1 MRNVL
6 RTHQRTFFIYWKT
19 LISLFTFNT
28 KKNNME
34 TFQQIINGEKP
45 VLIDFYATWCGPCK
59 AMSPIVEQIG
69 KEMQGQA
76 RVLKIDVDKNQAV
89 ASQYQIQAVPTFMI
103 FKKGQMVWRQ
113 PGGADKMT
121 IMNQLRKFI

>member
-1 MRNVL
+1 
-6 RTHQRTFFIYWKT
+6 
-19 LISLFTFNT
+19 
-28 KKNNME
+28 ME
-34 TFQQIINGEKP
+34 TFQQIINGDKP

-69 KEMQGQA
+69 KEIQGQA

-89 ASQYQIQAVPTFMI
+89 AAQYQIQAVPTFMI
-103 FKKGQMVWRQ
+103 FKKGEMVWRQ

>member
-1 MRNVL
+1 
-6 RTHQRTFFIYWKT
+6 
-19 LISLFTFNT
+19 
-28 KKNNME
+28 ME
-34 TFQQIINGEKP
+34 TFQQIINGDKP
-45 VLIDFYATWCGPCK
+45 VLIDFYATWCSPCK

-89 ASQYQIQAVPTFMI
+89 AAQYQIQAVPTFMI
-103 FKKGQMVWRQ
+103 FKKGEMVWRQ

>member
-1 MRNVL
+1 
-6 RTHQRTFFIYWKT
+6 
-19 LISLFTFNT
+19 
-28 KKNNME
+28 ME
-34 TFQQIINGEKP
+34 TFQQIINGDKP

-76 RVLKIDVDKNQAV
+76 RLLKIDVDKNQAV
-89 ASQYQIQAVPTFMI
+89 AAQYQIQAVPTFMI
-103 FKKGQMVWRQ
+103 FKKGEMVWRQ

-121 IMNQLRKFI
+121 IMHQLRKFI

>member
-1 MRNVL
+1 
-6 RTHQRTFFIYWKT
+6 
-19 LISLFTFNT
+19 
-28 KKNNME
+28 ME

-76 RVLKIDVDKNQAV
+76 RILKIDVDKNQAV
-89 ASQYQIQAVPTFMI
+89 AAQYQIQAVPTFMI
-103 FKKGQMVWRQ
+103 FKKGEMVWRQ

>member
-1 MRNVL
+1 
-6 RTHQRTFFIYWKT
+6 
-19 LISLFTFNT
+19 
-28 KKNNME
+28 ME
-34 TFQQIINGEKP
+34 TFQKIINGEKP

-89 ASQYQIQAVPTFMI
+89 AAQYQIQAVPTFMI
-103 FKKGQMVWRQ
+103 FKKGEMVWRQ

>member
-1 MRNVL
+1 
-6 RTHQRTFFIYWKT
+6 
-19 LISLFTFNT
+19 
-28 KKNNME
+28 ME
-34 TFQQIINGEKP
+34 TFLQIINGDKP

-76 RVLKIDVDKNQAV
+76 RVIKIDVDKNQAV
-89 ASQYQIQAVPTFMI
+89 AAQYQIQAVPTFMI
-103 FKKGQMVWRQ
+103 FKKGEMVWRQ

>member
-1 MRNVL
+1 
-6 RTHQRTFFIYWKT
+6 
-19 LISLFTFNT
+19 
-28 KKNNME
+28 ME

-69 KEMQGQA
+69 KEIQGQA

-89 ASQYQIQAVPTFMI
+89 AAQYQIQAVPTFMI
-103 FKKGQMVWRQ
+103 FKKGEMVWRQ